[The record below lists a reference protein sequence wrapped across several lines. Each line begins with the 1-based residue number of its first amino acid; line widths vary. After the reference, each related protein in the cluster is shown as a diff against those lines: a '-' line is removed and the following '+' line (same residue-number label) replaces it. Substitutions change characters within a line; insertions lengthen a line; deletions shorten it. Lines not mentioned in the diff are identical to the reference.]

1 MLEFSPLAIGLV
13 ILSAVA
19 HAFWNFCSKK
29 SNGGARFVYLVAF
42 WSMILW
48 SPLAAFVVYQSWG
61 QFTMERVLALGVTA
75 AIHLVYFLFL
85 QQSYRKGDL
94 SLVYPL
100 SRGLGP
106 ALTVAA
112 AVPLLGEYPSVNQIC
127 GVLCI
132 LLGAGGL
139 GFSGRSHVNSTAIVL
154 ASITGAFVAAY
165 TLWDKYAVVSLGISP
180 ILIDWCNHPFRSM
193 CLYRFNRPEQAA
205 ANPVQLRY
213 VIAVAV
219 LSPASYITFL
229 FAISLS
235 QSVLLAP
242 LRELSIVIG
251 AVMGG
256 VFLGERFSRP
266 KLWAIAAITVGVALV
281 ALKLQRY

>member
-13 ILSAVA
+13 MLSALG

-48 SPLAAFVVYQSWG
+48 SPLAAFVVYQRFG
-61 QFTMERVLALGVTA
+61 QFTLESVLALGVTA
-75 AIHLVYFLFL
+75 AIHLAYFLFL
-85 QQSYRKGDL
+85 QQAYRKGDL

-112 AVPLLGEYPSVNQIC
+112 AMPLLGEYPSVNQFC

-132 LLGAGGL
+132 LLGAASLGL
-139 GFSGRSHVNSTAIVL
+139 SGRSHVNPAAIVL
-154 ASITGAFVAAY
+154 ACITAAFVAAY
-165 TLWDKYAVVSLGISP
+165 TLWDKYAVVTVGISP
-180 ILIDWCNHPFRSM
+180 ILIDWCNHPFRSL
-193 CLYRFNRPEQAA
+193 CLHRFNHPDQVA
-205 ANPVQLRY
+205 ANPVKLRY

-219 LSPASYITFL
+219 FSPASYITFL

-235 QSVLLAP
+235 KSVLLAP

-256 VFLGERFSRP
+256 VLLGERFSRQ
-266 KLWAIAAITVGVALV
+266 KLWAIATITIGVVLV
-281 ALKLQRY
+281 ALKLHRY